1 MLRERAIRM
10 LAAALEEEV
19 STFLGRKCHE
29 RGEEFRGYR
38 DGDYPSWELPAGVT
52 AVEVKAPRMG
62 DVPVEAST
70 DGFESKI
77 VKRYERTSRQTQ
89 DLLLR
94 VILIYRHVASSKFVT
109 ESFFGFRVSL
119 TV

>member
-1 MLRERAIRM
+1 MLRERARRM

-19 STFLGRKCHE
+19 STFLGRDRYE
-29 RGEEFRGYR
+29 RSEEFRGYR
-38 DGDYPSWELPAGVT
+38 DGEDPSREITVGLT
-52 AVEVKAPRMG
+52 AVEVKASRVR
-62 DVPVEAST
+62 DVPDEVST

-109 ESFFGFRVSL
+109 ESFLGFRVSL